1 MRDGLKEEE
10 AHLRWRAAGQL
21 FRWALWWRCRAVLGL
36 FPKRV
41 HAHRQ
46 RQSQEN
52 LIQFMH
58 TCSALKL
65 LSIQLSWWVKATY
78 ALTAMRGLKC
88 RKVISFNLSVWPDTS
103 TPLTRFSGLKQSW
116 AHKVSLKWLKPLQ
129 LKIPFSK
136 HTRQKTEKEILL
148 KLILWQANCMYE
160 DFKDLRQ
167 SHWEAHRVA
176 MTTEWRRRY
185 LRAAFNYL
193 QRRQSF
199 NNKIC
204 AHF

>member
-78 ALTAMRGLKC
+78 ALAAMRGLKC

-136 HTRQKTEKEILL
+136 HTRQK
-148 KLILWQANCMYE
+148 N
-160 DFKDLRQ
+160 
-167 SHWEAHRVA
+167 
-176 MTTEWRRRY
+176 RRRNLAEIY
-185 LRAAFNYL
+185 SVTSKLYVRGL
-193 QRRQSF
+193 QRPETVTLRSSEGSYD
-199 NNKIC
+199 NWVKEEVLESSI
-204 AHF
+204 